1 MLQALIHKH
10 GIQPKHFPGDVVRE
24 MLRIGKEVVAETAE
38 LGSINRRIYENWA
51 KFRAEATELSPFT
64 EQGAYNQR
72 DL

>member
-1 MLQALIHKH
+1 
-10 GIQPKHFPGDVVRE
+10 

-38 LGSINRRIYENWA
+38 LGGINRRIYENWA